1 MNKKADA
8 KTSAFLLRIFVLKEM
23 VLGIAALSANLRV
36 RRNKFDR
43 QKTKSPIFRLGFLF
57 EFNGGEGGSRTP
69 DTLLRYAP
77 LAGECLRPLGH
88 FSTSTEAKQA
98 PSQQVRHN
106 TINL

>member
-1 MNKKADA
+1 MQNIG
-8 KTSAFLLRIFVLKEM
+8 FFIGIFVLSKIA
-23 VLGIAALSANLRV
+23 LGIAALSTNLRDKLLS
-36 RRNKFDR
+36 NK
-43 QKTKSPIFRLGFLF
+43 KSPIFRLGFL

-88 FSTSTEAKQA
+88 FSTSAEAKQA

-106 TINL
+106 TIIL